1 MKSIQWYKSLSM
13 QKYRRQHGCFLIEGA
28 RAVDQVITYY
38 NVHVEEILC
47 VDDFDLSAITSL
59 LSQKKISV
67 RKISSANMKTIC
79 TSKTPQG
86 IAALVRIPDDVYSS
100 TLPQIF
106 SGNFSENLSQNCNDS
121 NNHNNTNYNSTI
133 LLLED
138 IQDPGNVGTLIR
150 TAAAFGVSG
159 VILSDKCADPF
170 SPKVVQSTAGS
181 LLSIWIRKSDEYLT
195 TINEL
200 RQNHA
205 YKLIAADVDG
215 DDIKKFASD
224 KNHNDNTKKIIALGN
239 EGAGLSEE
247 IFKLCDYRVSIPI
260 NTNGAESLNVAVSG
274 GIFLYMLC

>member
-1 MKSIQWYKSLSM
+1 MKSIQWYKSLAM

-28 RAVDQVITYY
+28 RAVDQIITYY
-38 NVHVEEILC
+38 STHVEEILC
-47 VDDFDLSAITSL
+47 VDDFDLSAFSSSS
-59 LSQKKISV
+59 SQKKINV
-67 RKISSANMKTIC
+67 RKISTANMKTIC

-86 IAALVRIPDDVYSS
+86 IIALVRIPDDVYSS
-100 TLPQIF
+100 TLPQ
-106 SGNFSENLSQNCNDS
+106 NFLENLSQNCNDS
-121 NNHNNTNYNSTI
+121 NNHNNTNSNNTI

-181 LLSIWIRKSDEYLT
+181 LLSIWIRKSDEYLLM
-195 TINEL
+195 INEL

-205 YKLIAADVDG
+205 YKLIAADIDG
-215 DDIKKFASD
+215 EDIKNFASD
-224 KNHNDNTKKIIALGN
+224 KNHNNNTKKIIALGN

-247 IFKLCDYRVSIPI
+247 IFKLCDCRIKIPI
-260 NTNGAESLNVAVSG
+260 NTSGAESLNVAVSG
-274 GIFLYMLC
+274 GIFLYMLNVG